1 VSTPLVS
8 IVMGSD
14 SDLTYLEPGI
24 ALLKK
29 FGIAHEVRVLSAHR
43 SPARVAEYAE
53 GAAARG
59 LQVIIAAAG
68 WSAALG
74 GVCAANTT
82 LPVLGVPIPNS
93 PLLGLDSILATV
105 QMPGGVPVA
114 AMALGEAGAK
124 NAAVFAAEIIA
135 LKDEKL
141 REKLLAYKR
150 DMSAKVEETDASVR
164 ARFGG

>member
-1 VSTPLVS
+1 MSSPLVS

-14 SDLTYLEPGI
+14 SDLAYLEPGVV
-24 ALLKK
+24 LLKK
-29 FGIAHEVRVLSAHR
+29 FGIPHEVRVLSAHR
-43 SPARVAEYAE
+43 SPHKVAEYAE

-59 LQVIIAAAG
+59 IQVIVAGAG
-68 WSAALG
+68 WSAALA

-114 AMALGEAGAK
+114 TMALGEAGAK

-135 LKDEKL
+135 LQDAKL

-150 DMSAKVEETDASVR
+150 ELSAKVEETDASVR

>member
-1 VSTPLVS
+1 MTPPLVS

-14 SDLTYLEPGI
+14 SDLTYLEPGV

-29 FGIAHEVRVLSAHR
+29 FGIPHEVRVLSAHR

-53 GAAARG
+53 GAAGRG
-59 LQVIIAAAG
+59 VQIIIAGAG
-68 WSAALG
+68 WAAALA
-74 GVCAANTT
+74 GVCAASTT
-82 LPVLGVPIPNS
+82 VPVIGVPIPNS

-114 AMALGEAGAK
+114 CMALGEAGAK

-135 LKDEKL
+135 LNDAKL
-141 REKLLAYKR
+141 REKLATYKKEL
-150 DMSAKVEETDASVR
+150 SSKVEATDAEVR